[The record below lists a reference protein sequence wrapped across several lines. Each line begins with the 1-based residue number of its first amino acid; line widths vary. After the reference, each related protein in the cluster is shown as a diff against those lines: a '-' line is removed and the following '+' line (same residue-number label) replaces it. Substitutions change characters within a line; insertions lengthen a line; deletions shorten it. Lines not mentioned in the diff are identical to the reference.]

1 MIPDSAVQ
9 GYTEIKRQAVRSEDN
24 VPVACSGLQFPVVAR
39 FRKGYQPWSKHHKGN
54 LKIVLSVPSLLQ
66 AHRSIGA
73 DDLYCAIR
81 DHPEVYFRL
90 CPAPRQACTITRE
103 LAFLRCEFL
112 FVILVPGIILAR

>member
-9 GYTEIKRQAVRSEDN
+9 GCTEIKRQAVRSEDN

-90 CPAPRQACTITRE
+90 CPAPRQ
-103 LAFLRCEFL
+103 
-112 FVILVPGIILAR
+112 LAR